1 MNFIKNL
8 IPLNVIALIIILLH
22 DRGIAPAI
30 LGKEGKCGDYDFLAL
45 VGAVLLL
52 TLSYELVKATLL
64 APSGSGSWVDF
75 FMSFGFVIAL
85 IGYAVFEYAQTH
97 RLPSA
102 AYGLLTEA
110 QILDVMVGFVLAI
123 SNARRDLNLGGGK

>member
-1 MNFIKNL
+1 MNFLKSL
-8 IPLNVIALIIILLH
+8 IPLNVIALIVILLH

-30 LGKEGKCGDYDFLAL
+30 LGSEGKCGDYQFLAI
-45 VGAVLLL
+45 VASILLL
-52 TLSYELVKATLL
+52 TLSWELVKATML
-64 APSGSGSWVDF
+64 ASEGSGSWVDF

-110 QILDVMVGFVLAI
+110 QLLDVMVGFVLAI
-123 SNARRDLNLGGGK
+123 TNARRDLNLGGK